1 MQDDE
6 DIDYRN
12 LLAASSEEDLVL
24 FEKDLWTGGGSSSLA
39 HVKRKQPEI
48 ENRFDNWSDKLVSN
62 VISLFH
68 GRKERQHPPEPE
80 AVVENDEIK
89 VCYSDQ
95 PLNAAAAPLI
105 GSQEVETQDKK
116 HDGIWSNAQ
125 AGIGRFWFS
134 AKPKTNNDDC
144 VRFTSLV
151 SIDSDTADCTS
162 DHGASTVS
170 EAVLGSC
177 IDQSPNSGESWPG
190 QSADENKQDSDKGC
204 NSLVG
209 NECPENMPGKYSYT
223 AMDNS
228 QIGESEED
236 PLFGGNRKSS
246 DVYYKGRQRTCR
258 QRLLASML
266 IILIL
271 GVAIGC
277 GIAVGLIYGR
287 DSESEPIVRTGYVYQ
302 EAAVAADAARCSEVG
317 RDILLNN
324 GSAMD
329 AAIAGLL
336 CVGLFNAH
344 SAGIGGGSFIMYYD
358 RETETPSFLNSREV
372 APLLAS
378 TDMYTNES
386 SDASTVGGLSIA
398 VPGEVMGYW
407 EAHQMFGK
415 LPWADLFEPSIE
427 LAEQGFIVGPALAY
441 AIDDKSDLIMND
453 PNLREIMLD
462 ENGDLLKEGGT
473 MYRRKLA
480 QTMRTLATE
489 GAAAFYTGSM
499 AATIVAEIA
508 ERGGIVSVDDLA
520 QYRVAVKAPISIEV
534 NDYKTYT
541 GPPPC
546 SGAVY
551 SLIINILEG
560 YGFNPESLQ
569 SIGDETLTY
578 HRIIEAFKFAY
589 AKRSALGD
597 EDFVDMEELVANLTS
612 QDYADSLRAQI
623 TDDSTH
629 DTEYYGPSFTIVE
642 DSGTSHISVVDQF
655 GNAVSITS
663 TINTYFGSKVR
674 GNTTGIIYNNEMD
687 DFSKPG
693 APNAYGV
700 PPSPSNFIIPGK
712 RPQSSMTPV
721 IMVDDD
727 GDVQFVVGASGGTRI
742 TTATSLITMES
753 LWFGSSL
760 QDGVER
766 RRVHNQL
773 LPNATR
779 YEPGFPQDVI
789 DGLILKGQDVEE
801 STSGAVIQVIKR
813 LEDGWLE
820 GYCDSRKDG
829 KPSGY

>member
-39 HVKRKQPEI
+39 HVKRKRPEI

-68 GRKERQHPPEPE
+68 GRKEKQHPPESE
-80 AVVENDEIK
+80 TVVENDETK
-89 VCYSDQ
+89 VRYSDQ
-95 PLNAAAAPLI
+95 PLKSLILNAAAAPLI
-105 GSQEVETQDKK
+105 GSQDVETQDKK
-116 HDGIWSNAQ
+116 QDGIWSNAQ

-134 AKPKTNNDDC
+134 AKPKSKTNNDDC
-144 VRFTSLV
+144 VRLKSLV
-151 SIDSDTADCTS
+151 SIDSDTADCSTS
-162 DHGASTVS
+162 DHDASAES
-170 EAVLGSC
+170 EVVLHSC
-177 IDQSPNSGESWPG
+177 IDQSPNFGESWPG
-190 QSADENKQDSDKGC
+190 QSADENKRDIDKGC

-209 NECPENMPGKYSYT
+209 NECAENMPGKYNYT

-228 QIGESEED
+228 QVDIGESEELD

-258 QRLLASML
+258 KRLLASML

-287 DSESEPIVRTGYVYQ
+287 DSESEPSPRTGYVYR

-317 RDILLNN
+317 RDILLNR

-386 SDASTVGGLSIA
+386 SDASTVGGLAIA

-407 EAHQMFGK
+407 EAHQRFGK

-427 LAEQGFIVGPALAY
+427 IAEQGFTVGPALAN
-441 AIDDKSDLIMND
+441 AIDSQSDRIMVD

-480 QTMRTLATE
+480 QTMRTLAAE
-489 GAAAFYTGSM
+489 GAAAFYNGSM

-508 ERGGIVSVDDLA
+508 E
-520 QYRVAVKAPISIEV
+520 
-534 NDYKTYT
+534 
-541 GPPPC
+541 
-546 SGAVY
+546 SGK
-551 SLIINILEG
+551 NQWDR
-560 YGFNPESLQ
+560 YGFSPESLQ

-597 EDFVDMEELVANLTS
+597 ADFVDVEEVRGNTTGIIYNNEMDDFSKPGAPNAYGVPPSPANFILPGKRPQSSMTPVIMVDDDGDVQFVVGASGGTRITTATS
-612 QDYADSLRAQI
+612 LAIMTVLFSPTL
-623 TDDSTH
+623 
-629 DTEYYGPSFTIVE
+629 PS
-642 DSGTSHISVVDQF
+642 
-655 GNAVSITS
+655 
-663 TINTYFGSKVR
+663 FGSKVR

-700 PPSPSNFIIPGK
+700 PPSPANFILPGK

-789 DGLILKGQDVEE
+789 DGLIPKGQYVEE
-801 STSGAVIQVIKR
+801 STSGAVVQVIKR
-813 LEDGWLE
+813 LEDGWVE

-829 KPSGY
+829 KPSGF